1 MRGLQLYLIF
11 AFLSMVTS
19 SITIDQEPSD
29 NRQQEEAAYEASLL
43 ATRPRQGQQ
52 TDQRLD
58 SAPKCTT
65 PNGAQGSCRDIQ
77 NCPILL
83 ADLGTLRKSVCNKIV
98 AYSTFCKLS
107 MIYYQ

>member
-1 MRGLQLYLIF
+1 
-11 AFLSMVTS
+11 MVT
-19 SITIDQEPSD
+19 
-29 NRQQEEAAYEASLL
+29 QQEEAAYEASLL

-65 PNGAQGSCRDIQ
+65 PNGGQGSCRDIQ

-83 ADLGTLRKSVCNKIV
+83 ADLGTLRKSVCNKDRCLLNFLQTIDDI
-98 AYSTFCKLS
+98 L
-107 MIYYQ
+107 